1 MKEFMTKFKPE
12 YLNIDKTI
20 ELIQL
25 YMRNPVGDQVR
36 QEFIEKLCRANI
48 IDNQAA
54 FAKLNYVQKIN
65 LELTFLNSFHNKNEC
80 FVKREVQ
87 PMVQ

>member
-1 MKEFMTKFKPE
+1 MKDLIAKFKPE

-36 QEFIEKLCRANI
+36 
-48 IDNQAA
+48 
-54 FAKLNYVQKIN
+54 
-65 LELTFLNSFHNKNEC
+65 
-80 FVKREVQ
+80 
-87 PMVQ
+87 

>member
-1 MKEFMTKFKPE
+1 MKEFMAKFKPE

-87 PMVQ
+87 PIVQ